1 MLDNLGSKFQGIF
14 KKVRGHGKLTEDN
27 IKAALKEVRLSLLE
41 ADVNYRV
48 VKDFVN
54 KIKEKAVGENTLS
67 GINPGQQFIK
77 IVNDELTE
85 LLGGTNARLTKAHRG
100 PTIIMLAGLQGA
112 GKTTFAAKL
121 AKYLK
126 KDGEKPFLV
135 GADVYRP
142 AAMKQLQV
150 LGDQIGVPV
159 YYEEG
164 SKDAVG
170 ICEAGVKKARAEEA
184 TYIILDTAGRLHIDE
199 TLMEELNQIRKKV
212 RPQEIL
218 LVVDAMI
225 GQDAVNLASSFNET
239 LSIDGVVLTKLD
251 GDTRGGS
258 ALSIKAVV
266 GKPIKFIGV
275 GEKLEDI
282 ELFHPERLVSRILG
296 MGDVVSLVERAQGAI
311 DEDEAKLLEEK
322 LRKQE
327 FDLEDFLKQ
336 LQNIKKMGPIGNILK
351 MLPGVGDLGDLAPAE
366 KEMKKTEAIIQSMT
380 AEERRKPKII
390 NSSRKKRIAKGSATK
405 IQDIN
410 KMLKQFEQMKGMM
423 KMFSGG
429 KGMPGMPKMGKG
441 FKLPF

>member
-1 MLDNLGSKFQGIF
+1 M
-14 KKVRGHGKLTEDN
+14 
-27 IKAALKEVRLSLLE
+27 
-41 ADVNYRV
+41 
-48 VKDFVN
+48 
-54 KIKEKAVGENTLS
+54 
-67 GINPGQQFIK
+67 
-77 IVNDELTE
+77 DEL
-85 LLGGTNARLTKAHRG
+85 K
-100 PTIIMLAGLQGA
+100 
-112 GKTTFAAKL
+112 
-121 AKYLK
+121 
-126 KDGEKPFLV
+126 
-135 GADVYRP
+135 
-142 AAMKQLQV
+142 
-150 LGDQIGVPV
+150 
-159 YYEEG
+159 
-164 SKDAVG
+164 
-170 ICEAGVKKARAEEA
+170 
-184 TYIILDTAGRLHIDE
+184 
-199 TLMEELNQIRKKV
+199 QIRKKV

-239 LSIDGVVLTKLD
+239 LNIDGVVLTKLD

-296 MGDVVSLVERAQGAI
+296 MGDVVSLVEKAQGAI
-311 DEDEAKLLEEK
+311 DEDEARLLEEK

-336 LQNIKKMGPIGNILK
+336 LQNIKKLGPIGNILK

-380 AEERRKPKII
+380 VEERRKPKTI
-390 NSSRKKRIAKGSATK
+390 NASRKKRIARGSAT
-405 IQDIN
+405 QVHDIN